1 MWGEIKKI
9 METKDIAYV
18 QLDNGKK
25 QKVKCFKFHEDRMN
39 RDLIVHEDTD
49 NKSKSSVSDE
59 KTGFRLFGVSQ
70 KIDKLKMEHLE
81 EPMNKFI
88 AHFTLP
94 SIAEEFIRIEN
105 LK

>member
-1 MWGEIKKI
+1 
-9 METKDIAYV
+9 MEVKDIAYV

-39 RDLIVHEDTD
+39 RDLIVHEDVD

-59 KTGFRLFGVSQ
+59 KTGFRLFGIST

-88 AHFTLP
+88 NHFTLP
-94 SIAEEFIRIEN
+94 SIAEEFIRVEN
-105 LK
+105 LNK